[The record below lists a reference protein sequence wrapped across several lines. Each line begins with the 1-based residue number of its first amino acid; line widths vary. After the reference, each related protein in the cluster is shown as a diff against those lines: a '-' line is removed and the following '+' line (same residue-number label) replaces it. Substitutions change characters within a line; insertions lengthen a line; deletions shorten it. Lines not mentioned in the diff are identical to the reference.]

1 VLTIGPPTDSRRREW
16 PADLDVAALR
26 REGWTPTPFHQ
37 FIVKVHGRCDLAC
50 SYCYVFESPDVSFRE
65 RTTAMTPAVADATCD
80 RIVEHAVA
88 HALPR
93 VAVVLHGGEP
103 LLAPPGLADRIADR
117 LRRQLLASVELR
129 LTVQTNAVTL
139 SAARLDRLLAAGY
152 RIGVSLDGDAE
163 AHDRHRRYANGNGSY
178 VKVDAALR
186 LFESRPGGLAGI
198 LCTVDLANDP
208 VRTYEALA
216 RYRPPVID
224 FLLPHGNWNTR
235 PPGRGDDDRTLYAS
249 WLAAAFDR
257 WYDDEAAPD
266 TDVRLFTQILYGLLG
281 GPSTSELIGLSPA
294 AVLVV
299 ETDGAIEQVDTL
311 KTAYDGAPA
320 TGRSVLRDAF
330 DAVLETPGIVARQI
344 GERALAEDCLRCPVV
359 RICGGGYY
367 PHRYRT
373 GFGYRNP
380 SIYSPDLR
388 ALIEHIARRTGLPR
402 TT

>member
-1 VLTIGPPTDSRRREW
+1 
-16 PADLDVAALR
+16 
-26 REGWTPTPFHQ
+26 
-37 FIVKVHGRCDLAC
+37 
-50 SYCYVFESPDVSFRE
+50 VFESADRSFQQ
-65 RTTAMTPAVADATCD
+65 RTTAMPPAIADATCD
-80 RIVEHAVA
+80 RIVEHATA
-88 HALPR
+88 HRLDH

-103 LLAPPGLADRIADR
+103 LLAPPNLADRIADR
-117 LRRQLLASVELR
+117 LRRDLPAGFDLR

-139 SAARLDRLLAAGY
+139 NARRLDRLSAAGY
-152 RIGVSLDGDAE
+152 RVGVSLDGDAE

-178 VKVDAALR
+178 AKVEAALR
-186 LFESRPGGLAGI
+186 LLGSRPGALAGI
-198 LCTVDLANDP
+198 LCTVDLDNDP

-216 RYRPPVID
+216 RHRPPVID
-224 FLLPHGNWNTR
+224 FLLPHGNWDSR
-235 PPGRGDDDRTLYAS
+235 PPGRGDDEATPYGT

-257 WYDDEAAPD
+257 WYDDESAPN

-294 AVLVV
+294 AVLVI

-320 TGRSVLRDAF
+320 TGRSVLRDPF
-330 DAVLETPGIVARQI
+330 DTVLETPGIVARQI
-344 GERALAEDCLRCPVV
+344 GVRALADDCLRCPVV

-367 PHRYRT
+367 PHRYRA
-373 GFGYRNP
+373 GYGYRNP
-380 SIYSPDLR
+380 SIFSRDLR

>member
-1 VLTIGPPTDSRRREW
+1 LLTIGPSALSPRQEW
-16 PADLDVAALR
+16 PAGLDLAELR
-26 REGWTPTPFHQ
+26 RTGWKSVPFQQ
-37 FIVKVHGRCDLAC
+37 FIVKIHGRCDLAC
-50 SYCYVFESPDVSFRE
+50 TYCYVFQSPDISFRQ

-80 RIVEHAVA
+80 RIVEHAVT
-88 HALPR
+88 HGLPE

-103 LLAPPGLADRIADR
+103 LLAPPSLADRIADR
-117 LRRQLLASVELR
+117 LRRGLPTGVDLG
-129 LTVQTNAVTL
+129 LTIQTNAVTL
-139 SAARLDRLLAAGY
+139 TAGRLDRLLDAGY

-163 AHDRHRRYANGNGSY
+163 AHDRHRIYANGNGSY
-178 VKVDAALR
+178 SKVDSALR
-186 LFESRPGGLAGI
+186 LFGSRPGGLAGI
-198 LCTVDLANDP
+198 LCTVDLQNDP
-208 VRTYEALA
+208 IRTYEALA
-216 RYRPPVID
+216 GYHPPVID
-224 FLLPHGNWNTR
+224 FLLPHGNWDTP
-235 PPGRGDDDRTLYAS
+235 PPGRGADARTPYGS
-249 WLAAAFDR
+249 WLAAVFDR

-266 TDVRLFTQILYGLLG
+266 TDVRIFTQIVRGLLG

-294 AVLVV
+294 AVVVV

-320 TGRSVLRDAF
+320 TGRSVLRDSF

-344 GERALAEDCLRCPVV
+344 GERALADDCLRCPVV

-373 GFGYRNP
+373 GYGYRNP
-380 SIYSPDLR
+380 SIFSPDLR

>member
-1 VLTIGPPTDSRRREW
+1 VLTIGSRGTEW
-16 PADLDVAALR
+16 PAGLDVAALR
-26 REGWTPTPFHQ
+26 REGWAPTPFQQ

-50 SYCYVFESPDVSFRE
+50 SYCYIFESPDRSFTE

-80 RIVEHAVA
+80 RIVEHAMA
-88 HALPR
+88 HELSD

-103 LLAPPGLADRIADR
+103 LLAPPALADRVAHR
-117 LRRQLLASVELR
+117 LRRDLPATVRLR
-129 LTVQTNAVTL
+129 LSLQTNAVTL
-139 SAARLDRLLAAGY
+139 TVKRLDRLLAAGY
-152 RIGVSLDGDAE
+152 QVGVSLDGDAA

-178 VKVDAALR
+178 SKVDAALR
-186 LFESRPGGLAGI
+186 LLGTRPGALGGI
-198 LCTVDLANDP
+198 LCTVDLDNDP
-208 VRTYEALA
+208 AVTYDALV

-224 FLLPHGNWNTR
+224 FLLPHGNWDTR
-235 PPGRGDDDRTLYAS
+235 PPGRGADDATPYGD

-281 GPSTSELIGLSPA
+281 GSSTSELIGLSPA

-330 DAVLETPGIVARQI
+330 DTVLETPGIVARQI
-344 GERALAEDCLRCPVV
+344 GVRALADECLRCPVV

-367 PHRYRT
+367 PHRYRA
-373 GFGYRNP
+373 GHGYRHP

-388 ALIEHIARRTGLPR
+388 ALIDHIARRTGLPR
-402 TT
+402 TP